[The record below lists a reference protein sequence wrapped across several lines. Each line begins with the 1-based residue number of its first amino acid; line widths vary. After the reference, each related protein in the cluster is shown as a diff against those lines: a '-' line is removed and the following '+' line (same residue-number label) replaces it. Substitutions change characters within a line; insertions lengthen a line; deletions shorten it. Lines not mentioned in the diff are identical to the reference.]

1 MANDAKGKIH
11 DNRAMEDG
19 RIILIRLRPFI
30 RNPITITPVNTIA
43 EAEGARQMAVVS
55 EQVVLLTIRLESDG
69 IYPYWTYWT
78 WAQAPINAFLINSR
92 KKLCIN
98 TLALRLATAMPSLR
112 MFYQIRSEDKD
123 TDIAQI
129 ILHS

>member
-78 WAQAPINAFLINSR
+78 WAQVPINTFLINSR

>member
-69 IYPYWTYWT
+69 IYPYSTYWT
-78 WAQAPINAFLINSR
+78 GAQVPINTFLINSR
-92 KKLCIN
+92 EKL
-98 TLALRLATAMPSLR
+98 SLHL
-112 MFYQIRSEDKD
+112 D
-123 TDIAQI
+123 
-129 ILHS
+129 